1 MELWRSLRIL
11 KNRGEG
17 MEFCIISEEE
27 FREFYNSSNQRTF
40 LQSPEIGKLRE
51 KSGWQIHYVAVR
63 CQNKI
68 VAASMMVSIMRRFG
82 KKEFYAPRG
91 FLIDYLDK
99 DLLVF
104 FTKEVKKYV
113 KSNSGYQ
120 FRIDPYIINVE
131 RDSNGDKIKDG
142 IDNSIVKQYF
152 NELGYI
158 KVKKDEMEQVGW
170 MYVLDIEDKT
180 ENDILQNM
188 KPNTRNTI
196 RKTLKNGIEIKEL
209 EKKDLKEFHKIMV
222 ETGKR
227 KGFSVRNL
235 QYFENMYDLY
245 IPRNEIK
252 YLITKLDLKKH
263 IKLLKDDRNKCIIE
277 KESLNNAKYNDGKRK
292 ALDDQINGINKRIK
306 IAEDIMEKDGDVIT
320 LSGSMFMLTSPEVVY
335 LSSGNYEEYMH
346 YNSQYLIQ
354 WEMIKYAIKNKFKRY
369 NFYGIT
375 GNFDKNDKD
384 YGIYE
389 FKTGFNGYVEELI
402 GEYVMPTSFIYYIMK
417 MIHKI
422 KK

>member
-1 MELWRSLRIL
+1 M
-11 KNRGEG
+11 
-17 MEFCIISEEE
+17 F
-27 FREFYNSSNQRTF
+27 
-40 LQSPEIGKLRE
+40 
-51 KSGWQIHYVAVR
+51 
-63 CQNKI
+63 
-68 VAASMMVSIMRRFG
+68 
-82 KKEFYAPRG
+82 
-91 FLIDYLDK
+91 
-99 DLLVF
+99 F